1 MINLGNVV
9 GVLRSTTPPNKKY
22 VLWAKILNPLFPD
35 VVELNYWDEINL
47 AWVPLTDSTTQHWL
61 RPVLD
66 IRASPPLSPIEG
78 DRYLISPT
86 GASGAFLAKENQVA
100 TYRNSSWQFQI
111 PLDGYI
117 VSVRTE
123 ANKLYD
129 FRGTY
134 GSGGAWYENDFQVPI
149 APGTYIPSTE
159 KGLPNGV
166 VPLGPDTKI
175 DSTYLNANTLPFTP
189 VNSGQWPIGTDTVRE
204 GLEYLRSVVSGAVY
218 IPNLNEVLGSGNNA
232 GNQFLVNVQGIGVGI
247 LSPTAKVHFRG
258 TGAGTNPLFRLEN
271 SSIVDLYTML
281 ENGVSTYAAVVKY
294 ASDISGTF
302 DNLSLVHKQYVDAAV
317 AGATPGLIQLD
328 WQITPP
334 VGISNKTTVWADS
347 SGRINWRIGTGGSSW
362 IRTFDAT
369 GITANRVYSFPDQ
382 SGTLAIA
389 ANHWSLATGAVL
401 TGPNTISGPF
411 NIGFT
416 NNAVGFGVAAGS
428 VPTDT
433 RVFIK
438 AAGFAGLTLPFHIV
452 SSLDQNLFYVTD
464 DGSGVF
470 AKAGIDFQSAG
481 NILIK
486 GSYIGRDQPT
496 GVRNQAHPICI
507 GTGGGFGGNQ
517 NFLDSTIIR
526 PGGDLTSGTSNDMTG
541 ALGDSNNLRVTAN
554 VVPNNSNRLSQ
565 IRIDPTINVAGGS
578 PTLIGFDYQPV
589 ITALGTATH
598 LASRWASGSHVFGGT
613 TLTNASLIIDIQSTT
628 QAFALPRMT
637 STQRD
642 AIASPATGAMLFV
655 NDNPLQEGIHF
666 FDLHW
671 RKCVTKNQIL
681 SVTSKNITQSV
692 LDNIEIPNSV
702 VVTVEAEVQFI
713 QTSGTV
719 GSSAIYYR
727 IQRTFRKTSAG
738 TLAAVAATTTLA
750 FANDTGDTF
759 TTLPQLVINANAV
772 CVQYDISAST
782 KTFNVKASVNYHFS
796 N

>member
-401 TGPNTISGPF
+401 TGPNTIIMGSNPIVFTGNRVSFTPNLSTAGVNVGEF
-411 NIGFT
+411 AGIPLSLLTGDIWVQNDGSANRFMGRINGDTRAFLTMQVGDLSNSLFRIPYLVNINTARMNTSDELKFDGFT
-416 NNAVGFGVAAGS
+416 
-428 VPTDT
+428 
-433 RVFIK
+433 
-438 AAGFAGLTLPFHIV
+438 L
-452 SSLDQNLFYVTD
+452 
-464 DGSGVF
+464 
-470 AKAGIDFQSAG
+470 
-481 NILIK
+481 IL
-486 GSYIGRDQPT
+486 
-496 GVRNQAHPICI
+496 
-507 GTGGGFGGNQ
+507 GG
-517 NFLDSTIIR
+517 
-526 PGGDLTSGTSNDMTG
+526 
-541 ALGDSNNLRVTAN
+541 
-554 VVPNNSNRLSQ
+554 
-565 IRIDPTINVAGGS
+565 
-578 PTLIGFDYQPV
+578 
-589 ITALGTATH
+589 GTAT
-598 LASRWASGSHVFGGT
+598 AST
-613 TLTNASLIIDIQSTT
+613 ILDIKSTT
-628 QAFALPRMT
+628 RAVALPRMT
-637 STQRD
+637 TAQRD
-642 AIASPATGAMLFV
+642 AIPNPSAGMLIFNLSTGVYNFH
-655 NDNPLQEGIHF
+655 N
-666 FDLHW
+666 
-671 RKCVTKNQIL
+671 
-681 SVTSKNITQSV
+681 
-692 LDNIEIPNSV
+692 
-702 VVTVEAEVQFI
+702 
-713 QTSGTV
+713 GTV
-719 GSSAIYYR
+719 WGPI
-727 IQRTFRKTSAG
+727 
-738 TLAAVAATTTLA
+738 
-750 FANDTGDTF
+750 
-759 TTLPQLVINANAV
+759 
-772 CVQYDISAST
+772 
-782 KTFNVKASVNYHFS
+782 
-796 N
+796 